1 MRKTKIA
8 ITYEKGGVGKTTTAV
23 NLAAILAEKGFRVL
37 LVDLD
42 PQSYATAYYDLYD
55 DSLPSVYDVM
65 TGRSRAGE
73 TVRETNVNNLHIIP
87 CTYNFKDIETFLMM
101 KTRRQ
106 EYTLRET
113 MADVSDLYDF
123 VLMDCPPS
131 GNRIK
136 TNALAYADYVLLPTI
151 PDDYAI
157 HGLLCMANELV
168 EIRQGVNPSL
178 DVLGVLITIY
188 ERTAN
193 KRAYTEALQGQD
205 IFPCF
210 KTVIRKNSAL
220 SAAIN
225 AHRPINEYARRS
237 NGCTDY
243 TALADEIIQRLEGG
257 DTSGEN

>member
-42 PQSYATAYYDLYD
+42 PQSYATAYFDLYND
-55 DSLPSVYDVM
+55 LLPSITGVMMGRNKAQEAIRPTRIENLDILPGSYD
-65 TGRSRAGE
+65 
-73 TVRETNVNNLHIIP
+73 
-87 CTYNFKDIETFLMM
+87 FKDIETFLMM

-123 VLMDCPPS
+123 ILMDCPPS

-178 DVLGVLITIY
+178 DVLGVLVTIY

-210 KTVIRKNSAL
+210 HTLIRKNSAL

-225 AHRPINEYARRS
+225 AHKPINLYARRS

-257 DTSGEN
+257 NTSGEN

>member
-42 PQSYATAYYDLYD
+42 PQSYATAYFDLYND
-55 DSLPSVYDVM
+55 LLPSITGVMMGKNNVKEAIRPTRIENLDILPGSYD
-65 TGRSRAGE
+65 
-73 TVRETNVNNLHIIP
+73 
-87 CTYNFKDIETFLMM
+87 FKDIETYLMM

-123 VLMDCPPS
+123 
-131 GNRIK
+131 
-136 TNALAYADYVLLPTI
+136 
-151 PDDYAI
+151 
-157 HGLLCMANELV
+157 
-168 EIRQGVNPSL
+168 
-178 DVLGVLITIY
+178 
-188 ERTAN
+188 
-193 KRAYTEALQGQD
+193 
-205 IFPCF
+205 
-210 KTVIRKNSAL
+210 
-220 SAAIN
+220 IN
-225 AHRPINEYARRS
+225 LYARRS

>member
-42 PQSYATAYYDLYD
+42 PQSYATAYFDLYND
-55 DSLPSVYDVM
+55 LLPSITGVMMGKNDVKEAIRPTRIENLDILPGSYD
-65 TGRSRAGE
+65 
-73 TVRETNVNNLHIIP
+73 
-87 CTYNFKDIETFLMM
+87 FKDIETFLMM

-123 VLMDCPPS
+123 ILMDCPPS

-178 DVLGVLITIY
+178 DVLGVLVTIY

-205 IFPCF
+205 I
-210 KTVIRKNSAL
+210 R
-220 SAAIN
+220 
-225 AHRPINEYARRS
+225 
-237 NGCTDY
+237 
-243 TALADEIIQRLEGG
+243 
-257 DTSGEN
+257 

>member
-178 DVLGVLITIY
+178 DVLGVLVTIY

-210 KTVIRKNSAL
+210 HTLIRKNSAL

-225 AHRPINEYARRS
+225 AHKPINLYARRS